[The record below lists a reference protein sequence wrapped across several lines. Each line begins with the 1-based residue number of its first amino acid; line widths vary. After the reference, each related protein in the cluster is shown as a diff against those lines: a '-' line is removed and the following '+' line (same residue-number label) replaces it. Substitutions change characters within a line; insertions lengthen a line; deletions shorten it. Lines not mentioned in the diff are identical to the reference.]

1 MTVTPIRVAPT
12 RPSRVDGAAV
22 LDEALKVVNKYCVLP
37 SIEAGHAV
45 VLWCAATH
53 ALPSLPA
60 APRLAVTSAVK
71 RSGKTR
77 TLDMV
82 EGLSYSPLAT
92 MNATPAAVF
101 RSLDVEHPPTLV
113 FDEVDAI
120 FGSKR
125 VAENNEDL
133 RALLN
138 SGFQRGK
145 DALRCVGPHQTP
157 TLFPTFSMAALAGIG
172 QLPDTIS
179 DRAVN
184 IRMKRRK
191 HGESVD
197 PFRERRDRPQLEA
210 VRERLTEWLSD
221 PSVRAELNKAEPAD
235 LGLEDRAADVWEPLV
250 MIADAA
256 GGHWPDRAR
265 AAGKKLTDEAGDE
278 ADDSD
283 SIRVLHDLR
292 AIFDEIK
299 SDKFVATEI
308 LLINLRKL
316 DHSPWHDMDL
326 NGHRLGK
333 LLREVGIRSVRDSTG
348 SKRGY
353 KKAHFTD
360 AWDRYPVIEPP
371 KDDGEDDTE

>member
-1 MTVTPIRVAPT
+1 MTPRMRVVSTDQPDL
-12 RPSRVDGAAV
+12 DGAGA
-22 LDEALKVVNKYCVLP
+22 LDKALELVNKFCILP
-37 SIEAGHAV
+37 FEEAEWAA
-45 VLWCAATH
+45 VLWCAASH

-77 TLDMV
+77 LLDIV
-82 EGLSYSPLAT
+82 EGLSYEPLAT

-101 RSLDVEHPPTLV
+101 RSLDVDHPPTLI

-120 FGSKR
+120 FGTR
-125 VAENNEDL
+125 RAAESHEDL

-145 DALRCVGPHQTP
+145 DALRCVGPQQVP
-157 TLFPTFSMAALAGIG
+157 TLFPTFAMAALAGIG
-172 QLPDTIS
+172 QLPDTVS

-191 HGESVD
+191 HGETVQ
-197 PFRERRDRPQLEA
+197 PFRERRDRPSLDVARKRFTQ
-210 VRERLTEWLSD
+210 WLGD
-221 PSVRAELNKAEPAD
+221 PVVRARLIAAEPTNI
-235 LGLEDRAADVWEPLV
+235 GLEDRAADVWEPLV
-250 MIADAA
+250 MVADEA

-265 AAGKKLTDEAGDE
+265 AAGKKLSEESGDE
-278 ADDSD
+278 ADDND

-292 AIFDEIK
+292 EVFDIVK
-299 SDKFVATEI
+299 ADFAPTEV
-308 LLINLRKL
+308 LLQNLRRL
-316 DHSPWHDMDL
+316 EDSPWADMDL

-333 LLREVGIRSVRDSTG
+333 LLREVGIKSMRDSTG

-353 KKAHFTD
+353 RRAHFND
-360 AWDRYPVIEPP
+360 AWERYPLAEPP
-371 KDDGEDDTE
+371 ADGEE